1 MFKHQIAT
9 VLKKCGDSFPVN
21 APTLQSKFLHG
32 LQDYTA
38 IWQAMREQVDTRDE
52 TSADELWLLE
62 HAPVFTQGQAG
73 KAEHVLNPH
82 GIPIVQSDRGGQVT
96 YHGPGQLVAYCLFDL
111 ERLGIGTKHL
121 VCGLEKAIMATLEHY
136 GIESQ
141 LKTGA
146 PGVYVHDAK
155 IASLGLRVRK
165 GKTYH
170 GLSLN
175 VAMDLTPFSYIN
187 PCGFQG
193 MRMVDMQGLGV
204 FANLAN
210 VAQALQTRIIDQFQ
224 LTVTRE

>member
-1 MFKHQIAT
+1 MNNKLQMLQIT
-9 VLKKCGDSFPVN
+9 SF
-21 APTLQSKFLHG
+21 QG
-32 LQDYTA
+32 LQDYTTT
-38 IWQAMREQVDTRDE
+38 WQAMREQVDTRDQD
-52 TSADELWLLE
+52 SLDELWLLE

-121 VCGLEKAIMATLEHY
+121 VCGLEKAIMATLKHY
-136 GIESQ
+136 GIESH
-141 LKTGA
+141 LKVGA

-193 MRMVDMQGLGV
+193 MMMVDMQGLGV
-204 FANLAN
+204 HASLAE
-210 VAQALQTRIIDQFQ
+210 VSQVLQAKILGQFQ
-224 LTVTRE
+224 FTIMES